1 MTENPSFPGWHATT
15 ILMVRKGAKTV
26 IGGDG
31 QVSLGQTVI
40 KGNAKKVRRLA
51 KGEVVAGFAGA
62 LLSLAPIIFV
72 HDITI
77 VALCLSS
84 GFFFIEIIIGPIWS
98 VPMDIAPKYSG
109 TASGLMNTGSAFAA
123 IVSPLVAGY
132 VIDVTG
138 NWYLPFIMSIG
149 LLLLGCFCAFL
160 MHPERP
166 FEETAPVIPAGRTL
180 PAE

>member
-1 MTENPSFPGWHATT
+1 
-15 ILMVRKGAKTV
+15 
-26 IGGDG
+26 
-31 QVSLGQTVI
+31 
-40 KGNAKKVRRLA
+40 
-51 KGEVVAGFAGA
+51 
-62 LLSLAPIIFV
+62 SLAPIIFV

-77 VALCLSS
+77 VALCLSA

-149 LLLLGCFCAFL
+149 LLVLGGFCAFL

-166 FEETAPVIPAGRTL
+166 FEEASPLIPAGRTI

>member
-1 MTENPSFPGWHATT
+1 VFLAG
-15 ILMVRKGAKTV
+15 VV
-26 IGGDG
+26 GD
-31 QVSLGQTVI
+31 SLGGTLSDGIFKRTGNVRFARLSVI
-40 KGNAKKVRRLA
+40 L
-51 KGEVVAGFAGA
+51 AGFIGA

-77 VALCLSS
+77 VALCLSA

-149 LLLLGCFCAFL
+149 LLLLGGFCAFL

-166 FEETAPVIPAGRTL
+166 FEETEARVPAGQTIPA
-180 PAE
+180 E